1 MLKKIVQVRN
11 IYSTIVVSFVLFLSS
26 HAFAANVIDK
36 PQGGSGIMDDQ
47 QVQMWVT
54 FLNWILSSGGAAYA
68 ALLGYGALK
77 HIKHGEYGQG
87 FSGLTSS
94 FLAGGITYF
103 VHAYFLK

>member
-1 MLKKIVQVRN
+1 MLKKMIQIKNV
-11 IYSTIVVSFVLFLSS
+11 YSILSTSFVLFLSS
-26 HAFAANVIDK
+26 HAFAANVIDAGTGTTGL
-36 PQGGSGIMDDQ
+36 QGDT

-77 HIKHGEYGQG
+77 HVKHGEYGPG

-103 VHAYFLK
+103 VHTYFLK